1 MVYKRIVLPIDGSKM
16 AKKAEDKAL
25 EIAKILDLPIKAIYV
40 IDMNI
45 YSDTISNDQTSTYWE
60 NILRNE
66 GLTLLKEIKKKGET
80 KEVHVTTKI
89 LTGHP
94 SEQIIKEAGKNDLI
108 IMGSKGKSAF
118 DRILLGS
125 ITENVLHHSNASVM
139 IIR

>member
-1 MVYKRIVLPIDGSKM
+1 MVYKRIILPIDGSKM
-16 AKKAEDKAL
+16 AKKAEDNAL

-40 IDMNI
+40 VDMNI

-80 KEVHVTTKI
+80 KEVHVTTEI